1 MFNGFGYLQRLGFYA
16 NTARH
21 LVDHGAVCPS
31 FAGVCHEYTADA
43 SLSALRSHSTACRP
57 NASLQRTTQPAARC
71 KQDAVVDGHPAK
83 LTAANFDAITGRGD
97 IPVLVDFWAPWC
109 GPCVGFAPV
118 FVQAASRFEPRLRLA
133 KLDTEAQ
140 PQLAQRFN
148 IRSIPTLIMFRQG
161 REVARQS
168 GALNAAQLEQFV
180 DGDRWRRLE
189 PIRRDG
195 ALSSMPFC
203 DTPRACRQR

>member
-1 MFNGFGYLQRLGFYA
+1 MSTPL
-16 NTARH
+16 TIPCPH
-21 LVDHGAVCPS
+21 CGALNRV
-31 FAGVCHEYTADA
+31 
-43 SLSALRSHSTACRP
+43 
-57 NASLQRTTQPAARC
+57 PAARVGEHPNC
-71 KQDAVVDGHPAK
+71 GRCRQALFDGHPVE
-83 LTAANFDAITGRGD
+83 LTTANFDTIAGRGD
-97 IPVLVDFWAPWC
+97 LPVLVDFWAPWC

-168 GALNAAQLEQFV
+168 GALNAAQLGQFV
-180 DGDRWRRLE
+180 QASL
-189 PIRRDG
+189 
-195 ALSSMPFC
+195 AL
-203 DTPRACRQR
+203 A

>member
-1 MFNGFGYLQRLGFYA
+1 MSTPL
-16 NTARH
+16 TIPCPH
-21 LVDHGAVCPS
+21 CGALNRVP
-31 FAGVCHEYTADA
+31 GERA
-43 SLSALRSHSTACRP
+43 SDKPTCG
-57 NASLQRTTQPAARC
+57 RC
-71 KQDAVVDGHPAK
+71 KQALFDGQPAE
-83 LTAANFDAITGRGD
+83 LTAANFDAIAGRGD

-118 FVQAASRFEPRLRLA
+118 FVQAASRFEPHLRLA

-161 REVARQS
+161 REAARQS

-180 DGDRWRRLE
+180 QASL
-189 PIRRDG
+189 
-195 ALSSMPFC
+195 AQ
-203 DTPRACRQR
+203 A